1 MSRIGVSSTPTSPSS
16 PSKFN
21 GALSSSPTLRL
32 GPRRRPPVALAPRQ
46 ASSGAST
53 DASVQQSAQTP
64 TPAAG
69 IAVFPGASAPDGD
82 TAQDSSR
89 SEAPHPFPPGGL
101 VDSPRSPATAV
112 VSGGHFG
119 PAATANSAGAEG
131 AGTQE
136 TESTDSRS
144 GDGANGPPT
153 SDAGDPAQSRAHGGT
168 EGVRLTVSLV
178 GGTDAGLSKPP
189 HPPALDEA
197 VETDGLPEGREGG
210 ATQNE
215 NAESVFFEYVA
226 AKVTPPQRGE
236 WFHSYGV
243 NESVLSLLSSKLAV
257 CTAHL
262 DIVRGLHEERPMMAF
277 SKGDCVENDYVIVL
291 THELRIE
298 APGEGS
304 SSASADGVCHSPSRL
319 AARAPDGETSEH
331 KSTSA
336 DGTAP
341 HRAQMPGT

>member
-89 SEAPHPFPPGGL
+89 SEAPPPFPPGGL

-168 EGVRLTVSLV
+168 EGVRLTVSVV

-210 ATQNE
+210 ATQKE

-243 NESVLSLLSSKLAV
+243 NESVLSLLSSKLTV
-257 CTAHL
+257 CTEHL
-262 DIVRGLHEERPMMAF
+262 DIWSPPFSLGSCKLEEINRLHRPFISA
-277 SKGDCVENDYVIVL
+277 YPTVL
-291 THELRIE
+291 HF
-298 APGEGS
+298 
-304 SSASADGVCHSPSRL
+304 
-319 AARAPDGETSEH
+319 
-331 KSTSA
+331 
-336 DGTAP
+336 
-341 HRAQMPGT
+341 